1 MGHDE
6 SESGAAVMKQI
17 LRATDLP
24 ELGERIEGK
33 VRDIYMRPHHVVLI
47 ATDRHSSFD
56 RIIAYV
62 PGKGEVLNRLSA
74 FWFEKTKDIIPNH
87 LLAVPDPNV
96 TIAKRCTPLPIEAV
110 MRGYLS
116 GVTGTSLWTRYQKG
130 ERDFESFRLPDGMRK
145 NEKLREPAF
154 TPSTKEQEHDR
165 NVTPQEIVETGL
177 LARDLLAR
185 VEDAARR
192 LFQRGQELG
201 RARGLILVDTKYE
214 FGLDAE
220 GALTLIDEIH
230 TPDSS
235 RYWQAASY
243 EGRVA
248 RGLEPDYF
256 DKEFLRLWF
265 IEHCDPYKDAVLPE
279 APAEMVEELSRRYA
293 AIFTQLTGESVSV
306 AEENIEERIRRN
318 LAAQLRQA
326 S

>member
-1 MGHDE
+1 
-6 SESGAAVMKQI
+6 MKQI
-17 LRATDLP
+17 LRATDIP
-24 ELGERIEGK
+24 ELGERLEGK
-33 VRDIYMRPHHVVLI
+33 VRDIYLRAHDVVLI

-74 FWFEKTKDIIPNH
+74 YWFNETKDIITNH

-96 TIAKRCTPLPIEAV
+96 TMAKRCTPLPIEAV

-130 ERDFESFRLPDGMRK
+130 ERDFGAFRLPDGMRK
-145 NEKLREPAF
+145 NEKLGEPAF

-165 NVTPQEIVETGL
+165 NVTPQEIVESGL
-177 LARDLLAR
+177 LSRDLLER
-185 VEDAARR
+185 VEDTARR
-192 LFQRGQELG
+192 LFLRGQDMSL
-201 RARGLILVDTKYE
+201 RRGLILVDTKYE

-235 RYWQAASY
+235 RYWQADSY
-243 EGRVA
+243 EARVT
-248 RGLEPDYF
+248 RGLEPEYF

-265 IEHCDPYKDAVLPE
+265 MEHCDPYRDATLPE
-279 APAEMVEELSRRYA
+279 APADMVEELSRRYA
-293 AIFTQLTGESVSV
+293 AIFHQLTGEAVS
-306 AEENIEERIRRN
+306 ATEESIEERIRRN
-318 LAAQLRQA
+318 LAVPARRA

>member
-1 MGHDE
+1 
-6 SESGAAVMKQI
+6 MKQT
-17 LRATDLP
+17 LRATHLAD
-24 ELGERIEGK
+24 LGERLEGK
-33 VRDIYMRPHHVVLI
+33 VRDIYLRPRDVILV

-74 FWFEKTKDIIPNH
+74 YWFEHTKDIVPNH

-96 TIAKRCTPLPIEAV
+96 TIGKRCAPLPIEAV

-116 GVTGTSLWTRYQKG
+116 GVTGTSLWTRYEKG
-130 ERDFESFRLPDGMRK
+130 ERDFGSFRLPDGMRK

-154 TPSTKEQEHDR
+154 TPSTKEKEHDR
-165 NVTPQEIVETGL
+165 NVTPQEIVESGL
-177 LARDLLAR
+177 MARNLVAR
-185 VEDAARR
+185 VEDVSRR
-192 LFQRGQELG
+192 LFQRGQELA

-220 GALTLIDEIH
+220 GALTLIDEVH

-235 RYWQAASY
+235 RYWQADSY
-243 EGRVA
+243 EARIA
-248 RGLEPDYF
+248 RGEEPEYF

-265 IEHCDPYKDAVLPE
+265 MDHCDPYNDATLPE
-279 APAEMVEELSRRYA
+279 APANMVEELSRRYA
-293 AIFTQLTGESVSV
+293 AIFTQLSGEPVS
-306 AEENIEERIRRN
+306 AGDEDIEERIRRN
-318 LAAQLRQA
+318 LAAHVRRA

>member
-1 MGHDE
+1 
-6 SESGAAVMKQI
+6 MKQT
-17 LRATDLP
+17 LRSTNIP
-24 ELGERIEGK
+24 ELGERLEGK
-33 VRDIYMRPHHVVLI
+33 VRDIYLRAHDVVLI

-74 FWFEKTKDIIPNH
+74 YWFDQTKDIIANH
-87 LLAVPDPNV
+87 VLTVPDPNV

-130 ERDFESFRLPDGMRK
+130 ERDFGAFRLPDGMRK
-145 NEKLREPAF
+145 NEKLSEPAF

-165 NVTPQEIVETGL
+165 NVTPQEIVATGL
-177 LARDLLAR
+177 LSRDLLER

-192 LFQRGQELG
+192 LFLRGQELA
-201 RARGLILVDTKYE
+201 RAHGLILVDTKYE
-214 FGLDAE
+214 FGIDAE

-235 RYWQAASY
+235 RYWQADSY
-243 EGRVA
+243 EARVA

-265 IEHCDPYKDAVLPE
+265 MEHCDPYRDATLPE
-279 APAEMVEELSRRYA
+279 APAGMVEELSRRYA
-293 AIFTQLTGESVSV
+293 AIFNQLTGDTVSSS
-306 AEENIEERIRRN
+306 AENIEERIRRN
-318 LAAQLRQA
+318 LSAHLRQA

>member
-1 MGHDE
+1 
-6 SESGAAVMKQI
+6 MKQT
-17 LRATDLP
+17 LRATDIP
-24 ELGERIEGK
+24 ELGERLEGK
-33 VRDIYMRPHHVVLI
+33 VRDIYLRGNEVVLI

-74 FWFEKTKDIIPNH
+74 FWFDQTREIIPNH
-87 LLAVPDPNV
+87 VLALPDPNV

-130 ERDFESFRLPDGMRK
+130 ERDFGSFRLPDGMRK
-145 NEKLREPAF
+145 NEKLRAPAF

-165 NVTPQEIVETGL
+165 NVTPQEIVDSGL
-177 LARDLLAR
+177 LSRDLLAR
-185 VEDAARR
+185 VEDASRR
-192 LFQRGQELG
+192 LFLRGQELA

-214 FGLDAE
+214 FGLDRE
-220 GALTLIDEIH
+220 GALMLIDEVH

-235 RYWQAASY
+235 RYWQGDSY
-243 EGRVA
+243 EARVT

-265 IEHCDPYKDAVLPE
+265 MEHCDPYRDATLPE
-279 APAEMVEELSRRYA
+279 APADMVEELSRRYA
-293 AIFTQLTGESVSV
+293 AIFHQLTGETVS
-306 AEENIEERIRRN
+306 AEEEDIEERIRRN
-318 LAAQLRQA
+318 LAAPSRRA